1 MNGSEIIRHMLA
13 KREMTIKALAEGMG
27 KNYRTLRNKLTL
39 NNFSFEEINEIAVY
53 LSFDLQAID
62 CLE

>member
-1 MNGSEIIRHMLA
+1 MLA